1 MSIFSKLCDFFC
13 PSKANISK
21 DKTLEL
27 SQQNKLNEEKSDVE
41 MLDEQDLYE
50 EPKKTKVLQKPDG
63 LDLNEYIML
72 RINPTIT
79 PNTKFPDYWNNTWN
93 TKNPKAIVEQLVSKG
108 FYTIA
113 SPREQFDFLKL
124 TELKNIAK
132 NSGLK
137 ISGKKED
144 LINRIVE
151 TLTPEQLKP
160 YLKNN
165 FYVLSD
171 KGKVSA
177 SDDHFSKFLLANK
190 IELFD
195 YMKLDN
201 NVKSAWQY
209 KEFLLSNL
217 DNRISNPIKSEFYAN
232 NNKAYELLIDMGKQ
246 DQALPYLVRAYW
258 CLINGCFNYY
268 QPKPIELLF
277 FTRSWLNK
285 LLNYSD
291 EKFFIDFIPKYF
303 VSRFRDMKK
312 VYGDNFFQIVKQELN
327 KLDLPKQFIAKTDG
341 IRIIQSILSDNSA
354 CFRSVAIDIGR
365 SLISEML
372 SQEKKKVFKSD
383 DDYDDPDY
391 KGPAYELI
399 DEILGI
405 AKDLKI

>member
-1 MSIFSKLCDFFC
+1 MSIFSKLCSFFC

-27 SQQNKLNEEKSDVE
+27 SRQNKLNEKKSDDV
-41 MLDEQDLYE
+41 MLDEQDLYVG
-50 EPKKTKVLQKPDG
+50 PKIAEDLQKPDG
-63 LDLNEYIML
+63 LALNEYMML

-93 TKNPKAIVEQLVSKG
+93 TSNPKDLVGQLVAKG
-108 FYTIA
+108 FYVVA
-113 SPREQFDFLKL
+113 SPKEQFNFLKVA
-124 TELKNIAK
+124 ELKNIAK
-132 NSGLK
+132 DSGLK

-165 FYVLSD
+165 VYVLSD

-201 NVKSAWQY
+201 KVKSAWQY

-217 DNRISNPIKSEFYAN
+217 DHRISNPIKSEFYAN
-232 NNKAYELLIDMGKQ
+232 NNEAYKLLIDMGKQ

-258 CLINGCFNYY
+258 SMINRCFQFY
-268 QPKPIELLF
+268 KAEPIELLF
-277 FTRSWLNK
+277 FTRNWLEK

-291 EKFFIDFIPKYF
+291 EKFFIDFMPRYL
-303 VSRFRDMKK
+303 VTRFRDMKK
-312 VYGDNFFQIVKQELN
+312 VYGGNFFQIVKQELD
-327 KLDLPKQFIAKTDG
+327 KLDLPKQFISKEDG
-341 IRIIQSILSDNSA
+341 IRIIQSILIDDSA
-354 CFRSVAIDIGR
+354 VFRSVAIDIGR

-372 SQEKKKVFKSD
+372 AQEKKKVFKSD
-383 DDYDDPDY
+383 EYYDDPDY
-391 KGPAYELI
+391 KGPAYEII
-399 DEILGI
+399 DEILGM